1 MNLPD
6 RLLHHSIDAAT
17 YKAAPSRRRRKSL
30 AADVL
35 LTLAT
40 IAMIVITVYGAF
52 Q

>member
-17 YKAAPSRRRRKSL
+17 YKALPSRRRKSL

-35 LTLAT
+35 LTLAPIALIVLT
-40 IAMIVITVYGAF
+40 IYGAF